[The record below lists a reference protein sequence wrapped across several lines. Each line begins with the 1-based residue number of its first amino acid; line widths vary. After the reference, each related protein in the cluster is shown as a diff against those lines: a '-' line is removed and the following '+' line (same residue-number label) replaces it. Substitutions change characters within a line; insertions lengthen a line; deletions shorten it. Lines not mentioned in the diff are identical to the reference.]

1 MIRRPPCLNRTD
13 TLLPYTT
20 LFRSGESDP
29 PTLELANVYAQADE
43 TLDVTVD
50 SLTFKSINLYGDY
63 GAIGSV
69 DQPLALTATGGPIAV
84 NISYGDMFL
93 GDVSSEASGIGDQDA
108 SILLQSLYGA
118 VRAGRISTN
127 AAATGVPPD
136 TQDDAASS
144 DRSEAHPSELQ

>member
-1 MIRRPPCLNRTD
+1 MCLFFFTQKTAYEMRI
-13 TLLPYTT
+13 
-20 LFRSGESDP
+20 SDWSS
-29 PTLELANVYAQADE
+29 
-43 TLDVTVD
+43 DVCSSDLTVD

-108 SILLQSLYGA
+108 SIPIGSATCRERVCQS
-118 VRAGRISTN
+118 V
-127 AAATGVPPD
+127 
-136 TQDDAASS
+136 
-144 DRSEAHPSELQ
+144 